1 MSKEKTGCFI
11 AVEGADGVGKSTVLR
26 LLLPQLLADG
36 KTSGVLFFHWKPV
49 KANLNEGGIPETV
62 AQDPR
67 GSTPRNAVSSF
78 IYLGYH
84 WLSFLFGYL
93 KYVAP
98 ALRAGKLVIADRYT
112 YDVMLDPRRF
122 RLNVPK
128 WMLRVF
134 VQTLPQ
140 PDVVLALVAEPET
153 IVARKHELTV
163 DEINTYQNQ
172 LKAGIISN
180 LLLVQ
185 ADASPEQVAEDAF
198 VKISDAIR
206 NSKQRKSA
214 QNG

>member
-1 MSKEKTGCFI
+1 MSKKKTGCFI

-26 LLLPQLLADG
+26 LLLPQLLEDG
-36 KTSGVLFFHWKPV
+36 RYSGFLFFHWKPV
-49 KANLNEGGIPETV
+49 MANLNEGGIPETV

-67 GSTPRNAVSSF
+67 GSTPRNRVGSL

-84 WLSFLFGYL
+84 WLSFLFGYM

-128 WMLRVF
+128 WILRVF
-134 VQTLPQ
+134 VRTLPQ

-153 IVARKHELTV
+153 IVARKHELTI
-163 DEINTYQNQ
+163 DEIKTYQNQ

-180 LLLVQ
+180 LLLIQ
-185 ADASPEQVAEDAF
+185 ADADPKSVAADAYQ
-198 VKISDAIR
+198 AIMMR
-206 NSKQRKSA
+206 
-214 QNG
+214 